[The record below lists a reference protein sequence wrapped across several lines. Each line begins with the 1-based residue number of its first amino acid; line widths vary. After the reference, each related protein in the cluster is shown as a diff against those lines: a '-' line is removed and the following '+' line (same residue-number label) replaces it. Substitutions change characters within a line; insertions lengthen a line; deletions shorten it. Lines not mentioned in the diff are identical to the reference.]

1 MADSSVRAVT
11 TNQTDIYKNLEQ
23 VVRKYA
29 ATRFLRPVADHTRE
43 AFESAKEFVRKFY
56 ASENP
61 AQQAPQAT
69 PRGDAGAPTGS
80 ATSVPASASAGSPS
94 NAEGNATDASKS
106 CAPAGLCVILDSGC
120 GTGESTLHLARKFPG
135 VPVIGIDKSAMRL
148 NKAGNEHQLRHATSP
163 WREERPIGSTS
174 ETPTATFPRQ
184 EERPIGSKN
193 GVQQNQGE
201 NSAEPASSALGA
213 PPANAF
219 WVRAELLD
227 FWKLA
232 LEEVQAGRWQVLHH
246 AVYYPNPW
254 PKESEATRRFHLHPI
269 FPTLMALS
277 STTELRTNWEIYARE
292 FAEAARILQ
301 SVTTGAEPN
310 PNNADATTRGTDGTP
325 SRNAAPRDTA
335 DEIPRGTTA
344 SISCE
349 PFAPLHPETA
359 FERKYKEAR
368 QQLWRVLIKF

>member
-11 TNQTDIYKNLEQ
+11 SNQNDIYKNLEQ
-23 VVRKYA
+23 VVRRYA

-56 ASENP
+56 ASENS

-69 PRGDAGAPTGS
+69 PRGDADAPTGS
-80 ATSVPASASAGSPS
+80 ATSVPASATASSPS
-94 NAEGNATDASKS
+94 NAEGSLPASY
-106 CAPAGLCVILDSGC
+106 CVILDSGC
-120 GTGESTLHLARKFPG
+120 GTGESTLHLACKFPG

-148 NKAGNEHQLRHATSP
+148 NKAGNIHQLRHATSP

-310 PNNADATTRGTDGTP
+310 PNNADATTRSKIKP
-325 SRNAAPRDTA
+325 A
-335 DEIPRGTTA
+335 
-344 SISCE
+344 ISCE

>member
-29 ATRFLRPVADHTRE
+29 ATRFLRPIADHTRE
-43 AFESAKEFVRKFY
+43 AFESAKEFIRKFY
-56 ASENP
+56 ASEN
-61 AQQAPQAT
+61 
-69 PRGDAGAPTGS
+69 S
-80 ATSVPASASAGSPS
+80 ATSVPASISASSPS
-94 NAEGNATDASKS
+94 NAEGSLPASY
-106 CAPAGLCVILDSGC
+106 CVILDSGC

-135 VPVIGIDKSAMRL
+135 VPVIGIDKSTMRL
-148 NKAGNEHQLRHATSP
+148 NKAGNIHQLEAAGTD
-163 WREERPIGSTS
+163 
-174 ETPTATFPRQ
+174 Q
-184 EERPIGSKN
+184 
-193 GVQQNQGE
+193 
-201 NSAEPASSALGA
+201 
-213 PPANAF
+213 PANAF

-269 FPTLMALS
+269 FPTLMALGNV
-277 STTELRTNWEIYARE
+277 TELRTNWEIYARE

-301 SVTTGAEPN
+301 NATTGAEPN
-310 PNNADATTRGTDGTP
+310 PNNADATTR
-325 SRNAAPRDTA
+325 
-335 DEIPRGTTA
+335 DETTRGKIKPA
-344 SISCE
+344 ISCE

-359 FERKYKEAR
+359 FERKYKEAH
-368 QQLWRVLIKF
+368 QQLWRVLIKK